1 MMYDDAN
8 QLVPLAGGYIW
19 SMVDVP
25 GCEGWAEAP
34 EIHLANLG
42 GSGNGQHHPDNYA
55 ASMLRGHQNGPPLR
69 LHRPL
74 FHITSLHS
82 HGQRMH
88 FKVDTKVPVQHA
100 FTNMH

>member
-1 MMYDDAN
+1 MSMIDDGNQVAN
-8 QLVPLAGGYIW
+8 LPGGNIW

-25 GCEGWAEAP
+25 GCEGWAEAS

-42 GSGNGQHHPDNYA
+42 SAGNGQHHSDFYA
-55 ASMLRGHQNGPPLR
+55 TGMLRGHQNGPPLR

-88 FKVDTKVPVQHA
+88 FKVHI
-100 FTNMH
+100 H